1 MNQKGEHAMRYLLAL
16 FFPWAVFFT
25 MGKIGQGILCLI
37 LQLTIVGWLPAT
49 IWAMVS
55 VGSYNADKRTDR
67 IVNAMSQAPL
77 QPAADPRRI

>member
-1 MNQKGEHAMRYLLAL
+1 MRYLVAL
-16 FFPWAVFFT
+16 LFPWITFFT

-37 LQLTIVGWLPAT
+37 LQLTVIGWLPAT

-67 IVNAMSQAPL
+67 IVNAMSQQAPL